1 MRPRL
6 SDPVAPILYPM
17 KRELSNVLQILL
29 GRDILKENVPASA
42 GGHLTVKFPER
53 GISNEFC
60 L

>member
-42 GGHLTVKFPER
+42 GGHLTVKFLGKR
-53 GISNEFC
+53 N
-60 L
+60 LQ